1 MRQCYTGESFIQQFS
16 VTFDDDTGQTVD
28 SGTFEVWLNG
38 ELIQSGSL
46 GVDATGRLL
55 SFRFSPTVSGLMEI
69 KVTWR
74 VGDDVWKQPFLIKVV
89 DP

>member
-28 SGTFEVWLNG
+28 SGTFEVWLND

-46 GVDATGRLL
+46 GVDGTGRLL

-69 KVTWR
+69 KLIWR

>member
-38 ELIQSGSL
+38 ELLQSGSL
-46 GVDATGRLL
+46 GVDSTGRLL
-55 SFRFSPTVSGLMEI
+55 SFRFNPTVSGLMEI
-69 KVTWR
+69 KLTWR